1 MVGWRRLGCRPTI
14 PFVKSPKEGGTMDTT
29 AIAFLVGFV
38 LIFLST
44 LPDDEKLSRSFLT
57 LGALAM
63 LESILNKLFG

>member
-1 MVGWRRLGCRPTI
+1 
-14 PFVKSPKEGGTMDTT
+14 MDTT